1 MSLPTEET
9 DKRTDMPLR
18 SSSREWKLKV
28 ATRESNTVTV
38 TSRKGGCY
46 SSSMCESIWQFWQE
60 SVSLDQAIAS
70 SLSMNCL
77 PVPEP
82 TTFSGDPLSFT
93 DWKMSFVAMIDQK
106 TLPASE
112 SYLKNDFAGEARKFV
127 EGFFYLDSE
136 NAHDG
141 AWKVFQD
148 RYGNPFII
156 QKAFRDKLM
165 KWHVQHMQSSSPNL
179 LAWRQETK
187 TCGSNY
193 V

>member
-1 MSLPTEET
+1 
-9 DKRTDMPLR
+9 
-18 SSSREWKLKV
+18 
-28 ATRESNTVTV
+28 
-38 TSRKGGCY
+38 
-46 SSSMCESIWQFWQE
+46 
-60 SVSLDQAIAS
+60 
-70 SLSMNCL
+70 MNCL

-82 TTFSGDPLSFT
+82 ITFSGDPLSFT

-136 NAHDG
+136 NADDG

-165 KWHVQHMQSSSPNL
+165 KWHV
-179 LAWRQETK
+179 
-187 TCGSNY
+187 
-193 V
+193 